1 MKKVN
6 QDPFS
11 NGTEYMMFED
21 LCCSKCIKSSKPK
34 ISEDDALLYYTN
46 QREDGMPKCSIER
59 DIVLRMGG
67 DEPIKQKTIDIC
79 YDFIMHGK
87 LCPYMKTK
95 RKKYPKKDR
104 NQTELFNHE
113 K

>member
-1 MKKVN
+1 MKKLVN
-6 QDPFS
+6 KDPFHS
-11 NGTEYMMFED
+11 GTEHLAFETYNCD
-21 LCCSKCIKSSKPK
+21 KCIKSSKPK

-67 DEPIKQKTIDIC
+67 DEPIKQETIDIC
-79 YDFIMHGK
+79 FNFIMNGS

-95 RKKYPKKDR
+95 RKKYPRKIK
-104 NQTELFNHE
+104 NQTSLEL
-113 K
+113 